1 MNIDTEVLFVGGSP
15 VGLTLASDLAGCS
28 EPKQVQNLILQHH
41 ASAQLNYSFGIAS
54 VKIALQPYL
63 SLPRLPEPNL

>member
-28 EPKQVQNLILQHH
+28 EPK
-41 ASAQLNYSFGIAS
+41 
-54 VKIALQPYL
+54 
-63 SLPRLPEPNL
+63 